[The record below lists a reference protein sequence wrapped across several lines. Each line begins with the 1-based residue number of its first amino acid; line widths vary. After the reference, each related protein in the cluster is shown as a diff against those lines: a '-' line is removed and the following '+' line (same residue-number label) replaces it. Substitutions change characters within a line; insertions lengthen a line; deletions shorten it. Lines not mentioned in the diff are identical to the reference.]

1 MEKKHVCKYYGA
13 WYALCQRNTVQ
24 RMSIV
29 ICCVLQQ
36 RDGKQS
42 RALRAASAAD
52 GELCLEVK
60 GWWLMHL
67 LDRVPPGDGQ
77 VQVRDDPSVCTQEAA
92 H

>member
-1 MEKKHVCKYYGA
+1 
-13 WYALCQRNTVQ
+13 VQ
-24 RMSIV
+24 
-29 ICCVLQQ
+29 QQ

-67 LDRVPPGDGQ
+67 LDRAPPGDGQ
-77 VQVRDDPSVCTQEAA
+77 VQVRSFGVCADKSPSTDNKQTDLSRPHIMWVLV
-92 H
+92 